1 MSVVP
6 HHYTT
11 DCQVMSTACILPDA
25 HATNQHDGSTS
36 EGTSMRDV
44 PTSTHAM
51 SVPASTPVS
60 VMTNREPVESN
71 ACDSSGYRLFISASM
86 IASDHEDGTSA
97 PRYDCEVVPDVP
109 RDSTS
114 VLQDDLAVV
123 LYNSQGCTMD
133 LQRCMT
139 IVPQPTS
146 TATSAA
152 GTSSS
157 LLDVQGDNNHHSPS
171 ITDRLSDRSITLASA
186 SQDGLHFREE
196 VQVSGGFDTA
206 ETPVAQLASLNRHLD
221 SSSHHSLRDP
231 GAPTSAQ
238 PDDHVSPSDARA
250 RDRGP
255 TAALRT
261 VQRPALT
268 DPNRLEWPPDRQPG
282 ENFTVLADGSFLG
295 TSTQFHTD
303 LSAAPDI
310 AGDYDRHHGSQIAY
324 ELWRPCVGR
333 KGQDGVK
340 GDVGDGTE
348 ARERVEEGRAEGG
361 EGEGHSVDEEDEPPC
376 SESKDEPEDQYV
388 VVQDNALETRTQAT
402 VAPRCTVRC
411 AVKYLR
417 VLDTLDGKDLCGCKA
432 ELDVVMSSTASERAG
447 SKTDSTPS
455 LDVLTSPPS
464 FVPGLVLV
472 SVSTNS
478 VFVVRTANYDR
489 TYIPVAI
496 TASCTESTSSLNSRS
511 DVPSAEDSAW
521 RPETGHMSRCTTAV
535 VARFVATVFRCRH
548 CRNTVQ
554 RPHYPLS
561 TSRPAVATT
570 ATADATTIVRPGAM
584 VIPSTSSSQ
593 PLSCWPLSLLPL
605 CSALATTTL
614 RNATSPFVTS
624 RFA

>member
-1 MSVVP
+1 MSVVS

-11 DCQVMSTACILPDA
+11 DCRVMGTACILPDA

-36 EGTSMRDV
+36 EGTSMRNV

-51 SVPASTPVS
+51 SVPTSTPVS

-86 IASDHEDGTSA
+86 IACDHEDGTSA

-139 IVPQPTS
+139 IVPQLTS

-171 ITDRLSDRSITLASA
+171 IADRLSDSSITLASA

-206 ETPVAQLASLNRHLD
+206 ETPVAHQ
-221 SSSHHSLRDP
+221 HSLRDP

-238 PDDHVSPSDARA
+238 PDDRVSPSDTRA
-250 RDRGP
+250 RDCGP

-261 VQRPALT
+261 VQRPAIT
-268 DPNRLEWPPDRQPG
+268 DPNRLERPPDR
-282 ENFTVLADGSFLG
+282 
-295 TSTQFHTD
+295 TSTQLHTD

-340 GDVGDGTE
+340 GDVGDGTG

-361 EGEGHSVDEEDEPPC
+361 EGEGHGVDEEDEPPC

-388 VVQDNALETRTQAT
+388 VIQDDALETRTQAT
-402 VAPRCTVRC
+402 VAPRCTVWC

-455 LDVLTSPPS
+455 PDVLTSPPS

-472 SVSTNS
+472 RPYR
-478 VFVVRTANYDR
+478 RTDR
-489 TYIPVAI
+489 TYIPVTI
-496 TASCTESTSSLNSRS
+496 TASCTESTSSLNSRF
-511 DVPSAEDSAW
+511 DVPPAEDSAW
-521 RPETGHMSRCTTAV
+521 RPETGPV

-570 ATADATTIVRPGAM
+570 TTTDTATIVRPVAI
-584 VIPSTSSSQ
+584 VIPSTLSSQ
-593 PLSCWPLSLLPL
+593 PLSCWPLSLPPL